1 MYSNIEEAWKSS
13 NDLDKYRKDFHPVT
27 RITDAT
33 NEINNNSA
41 RSSKILDNLQNS
53 SEPVISSDMLSEISN
68 IETVRRKINKPVMK
82 QKIMTKKQIPVQQQ
96 KFKKM
101 EKKVNTKPVVLIN
114 KKKHLDRS
122 KSLSVSS
129 QSHFDFET
137 DLRDLAASIK
147 KDDGSQCNKLFKH
160 FQVCKKCRNTLIEK
174 FSNDARPAIRQLANI
189 GPQNSLDSIK
199 YNLTES
205 FVDLSKYTDVLKDKN
220 NKNILSIILFGLLVI
235 IILSMIYT

>member
-129 QSHFDFET
+129 QSHFDF
-137 DLRDLAASIK
+137 
-147 KDDGSQCNKLFKH
+147 
-160 FQVCKKCRNTLIEK
+160 
-174 FSNDARPAIRQLANI
+174 
-189 GPQNSLDSIK
+189 
-199 YNLTES
+199 
-205 FVDLSKYTDVLKDKN
+205 
-220 NKNILSIILFGLLVI
+220 
-235 IILSMIYT
+235 